1 MELVSFTAFP
11 NPEGF
16 FCGQPSAKQLLHY
29 CHYLT
34 LVFLF
39 PLSLEKLFF
48 ERAPVSG
55 SPDSS
60 FQSLEIALTS
70 MNKTFVPFHRPATPT
85 TPPPP
90 TPAKLLS
97 TLPVVGIIGVYWRG

>member
-39 PLSLEKLFF
+39 LLSLEKLFF

-70 MNKTFVPFHRPATPT
+70 MNKTFVPFHRPATPHT
-85 TPPPP
+85 CQTLVH
-90 TPAKLLS
+90 TSCCRDYWSLLER
-97 TLPVVGIIGVYWRG
+97 LIN